1 MQTPLCDNCLT
12 YKKLCDVCQEKLNR
26 KEITQEE
33 IDVLRFINYLS
44 NKTHSL
50 RDIKVL
56 KVMDRGVM
64 LIITG
69 RGDAARLVGKG
80 GAVVKQI
87 AKKFKKS
94 IRILEEASNLKEFI
108 EELVTPANI
117 NGINTLYRD
126 NEEIYKVRVPE
137 MQKNHLLLSQEDF
150 SSIVSRFYDTKVEIV
165 FEV

>member
-1 MQTPLCDNCLT
+1 MQTPLCDNCLIS
-12 YKKLCDVCQEKLNR
+12 KKLCDDCQEKLNR
-26 KEITQEE
+26 KEITENE
-33 IDVLRFINYLS
+33 INVLRFINSLS
-44 NKTHSL
+44 SKTHSL
-50 RDIKVL
+50 KDIKVV
-56 KVMDRGVM
+56 KVMDRGIL

-80 GAVVKQI
+80 GAIVKQI
-87 AKKFKKS
+87 AKKFKRS

-126 NEEIYKVRVPE
+126 NEEIFKVRVPE
-137 MQKNHLLLSQEDF
+137 MQRNHLLLSQEDL
-150 SSIVSRFYDTKVEIV
+150 SNIVSRFYDRKVEIV

>member
-1 MQTPLCDNCLT
+1 MQTPLCDNCLMS
-12 YKKLCDVCQEKLNR
+12 KKLCDDCQEKLNNN
-26 KEITQEE
+26 EINRME
-33 IDVLRFINYLS
+33 ISVLRFIYNLS
-44 NKTHSL
+44 NKTQSL
-50 RDIKVL
+50 KDIKVV
-56 KVMDRGVM
+56 KVLDRNVL

-80 GAVVKQI
+80 GAIVKLI

-108 EELVTPANI
+108 EELLTPANI

-126 NEEIYKVRVPE
+126 NEEIFRVRIPE
-137 MQKNHLLLSQEDF
+137 IQKNHLMLSQEDF
-150 SSIVSRFYDTKVEIV
+150 SNIVSSFYDRKAEFV

>member
-1 MQTPLCDNCLT
+1 MQTPLCDKCLT
-12 YKKLCDVCQEKLNR
+12 SKKLCDVCQEKLNK
-26 KEITQEE
+26 KEISEE
-33 IDVLRFINYLS
+33 EVSVLKFIHSLS
-44 NKTHSL
+44 NKTQSL
-50 RDIKVL
+50 KDIKV
-56 KVMDRGVM
+56 VRIIDRDTM

-108 EELVTPANI
+108 EELITPANI

-126 NEEIYKVRVPE
+126 NEEIFKVRVPE
-137 MQKNHLLLSQEDF
+137 IQRNHLLLSQEDF
-150 SSIVSRFYDTKVEIV
+150 STVVSRFYDRKVELV

>member
-1 MQTPLCDNCLT
+1 MLTPLCDNCLES
-12 YKKLCDVCQEKLNR
+12 KKLCNSCYEKLNNN
-26 KEITQEE
+26 EINEME
-33 IDVLRFINYLS
+33 VNVLRFIHSLS
-44 NKTHSL
+44 KKTHSL
-50 RDIKVL
+50 KDIKIVKVIDRDVL
-56 KVMDRGVM
+56 

-80 GAVVKQI
+80 GAVVKLI

-94 IRILEEASNLKEFI
+94 IRILEEASNFREFI

-126 NEEIYKVRVPE
+126 NKEILRVRVPE
-137 MQKNHLLLSQEDF
+137 VQRKHLMLSQKDF
-150 SSIVSRFYDTKVEIV
+150 SQVVSSFYDREAEIV